1 MAEKRDR
8 DPWDDR
14 YGDDDEDIETSQ
26 TSETEES
33 SKMQET
39 SKTSKSSKTAKSKQT
54 SKSTVRDR
62 KNVNMYLPDDLVG
75 DLQLRYSELNVDW
88 RRKYDDDMPKNQEF
102 YPAVIRAALE
112 ETTIREELD
121 LD

>member
-1 MAEKRDR
+1 MVEKRDR

>member
-39 SKTSKSSKTAKSKQT
+39 SKTSKSSKTAKSKET